1 MPSDRLPDLL
11 QARLRLVICGSAAGA
26 RSAAVGAYYA
36 GPGNKFW
43 RILFETGLTPR
54 RFDPSEFA
62 RLLEHGIGLTDLA
75 KSYAGGDAGIRRED
89 DDIAGFVA
97 KIERFRPE
105 YLAFNGKRSA
115 QVALGRAVRYGP
127 QDERIGRARIFVLP
141 STAGLA
147 SGYWDPALWHDLAAA
162 LGKRSPLG

>member
-1 MPSDRLPDLL
+1 M
-11 QARLRLVICGSAAGA
+11 
-26 RSAAVGAYYA
+26 
-36 GPGNKFW
+36 
-43 RILFETGLTPR
+43 
-54 RFDPSEFA
+54 
-62 RLLEHGIGLTDLA
+62 LLEYGIGLTDLA

-127 QDERIGRARIFVLP
+127 QDERIGRALIFVLP